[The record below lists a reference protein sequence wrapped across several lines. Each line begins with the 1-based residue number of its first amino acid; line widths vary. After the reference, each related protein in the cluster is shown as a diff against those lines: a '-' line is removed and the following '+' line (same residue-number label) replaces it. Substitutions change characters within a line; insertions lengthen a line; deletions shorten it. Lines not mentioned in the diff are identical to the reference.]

1 MLSLAALTPLAYHL
15 AGPKPTQGRANAVKM
30 AAAVDTKRGV
40 ALDMYRNIGIM
51 AHIDAGKTTTTE
63 RILFYTGKTYK
74 IGEVHDGGATM
85 DWMEQEQERGI
96 TITSAATT
104 CYWDPAETGC
114 GATVMPGEHRINII
128 DTPGHV
134 DFTLEVER
142 SLRVLDGA
150 VAVFDGVA
158 GVEPQSETVW
168 RQADKYNVPR
178 MCFLNKMDRTGA
190 NFYFCVDTII
200 ELLGATPAVLQIPIG
215 TEMDFKG
222 VIDLVQMKAIV
233 WNDESLG
240 AKFDVTD
247 IPADYLEKAQEWRG
261 KLLEV
266 VVEQDDDVMMAYLEG
281 EEPSIE
287 DLKKCIRKGTL
298 GNAFVPVLTGTAFKN
313 KGVQPLLDA
322 VIDYM
327 PAPTDVDAIGG
338 TLLDGETKT
347 SRPSSD
353 DEPMS
358 ALAFKIMT
366 DPFVGSLT
374 FARMYSGVL
383 NKGDS
388 VLNSVKNKKERI
400 GRMLEMNANDRTD
413 IDQARAGDII
423 ALVGCKDTTTGETLC
438 DPENPV
444 ILEKMDF
451 PEPVIKVSVEPKT
464 KADQEKMTMA
474 LVKLAAE
481 DPSFR
486 FSRDE
491 DSGQTV
497 IEGMGELHLEII
509 CDRMKREFNVEC
521 TIGPPQVAYR
531 EAITKEA
538 TIDYTHKKQS
548 GGSGQFAKIQVRF
561 EPLTG
566 DETGFQFEQAI
577 KGGSV
582 PKEYIPGV
590 SKGLES
596 IMGAGILAGF
606 PVIGVKATLTDGA
619 YHDVD
624 SSVMAFEIAGRQAA
638 RQGLRAAG
646 AKLME
651 PMMKVDVT
659 TPEEHMGDVIGDVNS
674 RRGMVIEL
682 AERGNMKVVRA
693 KVPLANMFQ
702 YVSSLRSMSK
712 GRASYSMELENYEVV
727 PPNVEKEIMS
737 KYKGNTGDDED
748 E

>member
-1 MLSLAALTPLAYHL
+1 
-15 AGPKPTQGRANAVKM
+15 
-30 AAAVDTKRGV
+30 
-40 ALDMYRNIGIM
+40 
-51 AHIDAGKTTTTE
+51 
-63 RILFYTGKTYK
+63 
-74 IGEVHDGGATM
+74 
-85 DWMEQEQERGI
+85 
-96 TITSAATT
+96 
-104 CYWDPAETGC
+104 
-114 GATVMPGEHRINII
+114 
-128 DTPGHV
+128 
-134 DFTLEVER
+134 
-142 SLRVLDGA
+142 
-150 VAVFDGVA
+150 
-158 GVEPQSETVW
+158 
-168 RQADKYNVPR
+168 

-200 ELLGATPAVLQIPIG
+200 DLLGATPAVLQLPIG
-215 TEMDFKG
+215 SEADFKG
-222 VIDLVQMKAIV
+222 VIDLVQMKAII

-247 IPADYLEKAQEWRG
+247 IPDDLKEKALEWRG

-298 GNAFVPVLTGTAFKN
+298 GGEFVPVLTGTAFKN

-338 TLLDGETKT
+338 TLLDGETRT

-353 DEPMS
+353 DEPFA

-413 IDQARAGDII
+413 VEQARAGDIV

-521 TIGPPQVAYR
+521 TIGAPQVAYR
-531 EAITKEA
+531 EAITKS
-538 TIDYTHKKQS
+538 TVIDYTHKKQS
-548 GGSGQFAKIQVRF
+548 GGSGQFAKVQVRF
-561 EPLTG
+561 EPLEG
-566 DETGFQFEQAI
+566 EEQGFQFEQAI

-590 SKGLES
+590 AKGLES

-638 RQGLRAAG
+638 RKGLQAAG

-712 GRASYSMELENYEVV
+712 GRASYSMELESYEVV

-748 E
+748 DE